1 MDASKKNKILDFGL
15 LFLMPVIIF
24 SLLIGLLYAIDASSA
39 KPKKLATKVE
49 QTQASSFNCAKDVE
63 TEKMDQAYVDCL
75 KIDKKNLMVILD
87 DKKIDKKEA
96 ALLQRVMQKI
106 NKEYDKMSEVNILN
120 SNDRDFIKQLELFD
134 DKGYTEIINARYK
147 ATVDLFF
154 SEWIESEQEY
164 VDFS

>member
-1 MDASKKNKILDFGL
+1 MDSLKKKKILEFSL
-15 LFLMPVIIF
+15 LFIAPAIIL
-24 SLLIGLLYAIDASSA
+24 SLLIGLLYVIDTNSD
-39 KPKKLATKVE
+39 KTKKYATKVE
-49 QTQASSFNCAKDVE
+49 QKQVSTFNCSKDVE
-63 TEKMDQAYVDCL
+63 VEKVDQVFVDCL
-75 KIDKKNLMVILD
+75 KKDKEKLMVILD

-106 NKEYDKMSEVNILN
+106 NKEYDKMTEVNILN